1 MLGRTF
7 TLGVVMVCWF
17 AGSFAQALAADASF
31 VERESRSQETV
42 VVRPGSPNQPSE
54 TEDPADE
61 ISSLKRAIREE
72 KRKRDILEL
81 KFNVLR
87 ERVRAE
93 GIEVEK
99 GNALGSKK
107 TSSAKAA
114 EELNDQ
120 LTPQAKGATNSRGV
134 IREYTWTPPHREG
147 DKVTE
152 GHYQLRTKEISR

>member
-17 AGSFAQALAADASF
+17 AGGFAQALAADASF
-31 VERESRSQETV
+31 VEREPRSQETV
-42 VVRPGSPNQPSE
+42 VVRPGSPNQPSG
-54 TEDPADE
+54 TEDPTDE
-61 ISSLKRAIREE
+61 ISALKRAIREE

-99 GNALGSKK
+99 GSALGPKK

-114 EELNDQ
+114 EGSNNQ
-120 LTPQAKGATNSRGV
+120 VTPQAKGATNSRGV
-134 IREYTWTPPHREG
+134 IREYIWTPHHREG
-147 DKVTE
+147 DKVIE
-152 GHYQLRTKEISR
+152 GHYQLRTK

>member
-1 MLGRTF
+1 
-7 TLGVVMVCWF
+7 MVCWI
-17 AGSFAQALAADASF
+17 AGGFAQALAADASF
-31 VERESRSQETV
+31 VEREPRSQETV
-42 VVRPGSPNQPSE
+42 VVRPNSPNQPSG

-61 ISSLKRAIREE
+61 TSTLKRAIREE

-87 ERVRAE
+87 ERARAE

-114 EELNDQ
+114 KGPNNQ
-120 LTPQAKGATNSRGV
+120 LTPKAKGATNSRGI
-134 IREYTWTPPHREG
+134 IREYIWRFHHREG
-147 DKVTE
+147 DKVIE
-152 GHYQLRTKEISR
+152 GHYQLRTK

>member
-1 MLGRTF
+1 RF
-7 TLGVVMVCWF
+7 
-17 AGSFAQALAADASF
+17 
-31 VERESRSQETV
+31 QETV
-42 VVRPGSPNQPSE
+42 VVRPGSPNQPSG

-61 ISSLKRAIREE
+61 ISTLKRAILEE
-72 KRKRDILEL
+72 KRKRDILDL

-93 GIEVEK
+93 GVEVEK

-134 IREYTWTPPHREG
+134 IREYTWTPPHRKG

-152 GHYQLRTKEISR
+152 GHYQLRTKGISR

>member
-31 VERESRSQETV
+31 VEREPRSQETV
-42 VVRPGSPNQPSE
+42 VVRPDSPNQPSG

-61 ISSLKRAIREE
+61 TSTLKRAIREE

-99 GNALGSKK
+99 GNALGSNK

-114 EELNDQ
+114 KGPNNQ
-120 LTPQAKGATNSRGV
+120 LTPKAKGATNSRGI
-134 IREYTWTPPHREG
+134 IREYIWTPHHREG
-147 DKVTE
+147 DKVIE
-152 GHYQLRTKEISR
+152 GHYQLRTK